1 MAFVCWMGSF
11 LLRMMY
17 ARTVESYAFKRNEFG
32 FVNLARRMDSGSM
45 RLVAI
50 LGLKLETEESIRQGH
65 APELRPER

>member
-1 MAFVCWMGSF
+1 MTFVCRMGSF

-32 FVNLARRMDSGSM
+32 FVDLARRMDSGST

-50 LGLKLETEESIRQGH
+50 LGLNL
-65 APELRPER
+65 